1 MRRHNSKIDTVSHT
15 RSSLVKL
22 PSLVYLTMS
31 GYKFDK
37 KELQPARQTVIVL
50 KEITAKKLFEPGHVG
65 TSVILAHFRL
75 E

>member
-1 MRRHNSKIDTVSHT
+1 
-15 RSSLVKL
+15 
-22 PSLVYLTMS
+22 MS

-75 E
+75 EWQYYRFNHTDLLTKAKRLRDYYQ